1 MTTNTITGRVTED
14 NRRVNYGTLTFT
26 SSVVLV
32 YFKTGL
38 RQVEGLNVWD
48 LTSGASPIVVHP
60 TSYPALDVSSG
71 NFGVMRSLSSLYVYW
86 RARGYA

>member
-1 MTTNTITGRVTED
+1 MTTNVITGRVTEG

-26 SSVVLV
+26 SSLILV

-38 RQVEGLNVWD
+38 RQVDNLQVWN
-48 LTSGASPIVVHP
+48 LESGASPIVVHP
-60 TSYPALDVSSG
+60 TSYPALDTSSG

-86 RARGYA
+86 RAKGLS